1 MKKIHEKLNQ
11 TYSYS
16 SLQIDMP
23 KQFSNEVINWAISYI
38 DENYLYEEKDDNSYG
53 LEDEIHCTV
62 LYGIYEIFPRQTRII
77 LDPIQ
82 SFYINTKNITMFKT
96 SSKYDVIKLDIE
108 SNELNELHYLLRN
121 RVRNYNTF
129 PIYKPHMTIGYVKKN
144 SHDFLNNSTDFRDRK
159 FLVKRLQF
167 SSKNGNKYPIQLRN
181 F

>member
-16 SLQIDMP
+16 SLQLDMP
-23 KQFSNEVINWAISYI
+23 KHFSNEVINWAHSYI
-38 DENYLYEEKDDNSYG
+38 DENYLYEEKDDDSYG

-62 LYGIYEIFPRQTRII
+62 LYGIYETFPRKTRLI

-82 SFYINTKNITMFKT
+82 NFIVSIKNITFFKT
-96 SSKYDVIKLDIE
+96 SPKYDVIKIDVE
-108 SNELNELHYLLRN
+108 SDALNDLHYLVRD

-129 PIYKPHMTIGYVKKN
+129 PIYKPHITIGYVKKN
-144 SHDFLNNSTDFRDRK
+144 SHDFLNNSTDFKDRK
-159 FLVKRLQF
+159 FLAKRLQF
-167 SSKNGNKYPIQLRN
+167 SSKNGNKYPIQLRT